1 MELPFTPET
10 ELERAVCA
18 DPEWLAGAAW
28 GTPRPGHPEGSV
40 AAHVAAVL
48 ANVERFASTP
58 KEREKL
64 RFIAIVHD
72 ACKNQVDESRPR
84 EGPNHHAV
92 LARRLAERFTDD
104 RDLLE
109 IIELH
114 DEGYNAWVAYS
125 HRREK
130 RALERILVLVDRL
143 GPALPLFWKFF
154 QADNALP
161 GKSQDPTAW
170 FARVTACLPPPS
182 TSG

>member
-10 ELERAVCA
+10 DLERAVCV
-18 DPEWLAGAAW
+18 DPEWIAGAAW

-40 AAHVAAVL
+40 ASHVAAVL
-48 ANVERFASTP
+48 ANVDRFAGSP
-58 KEREKL
+58 QERAKL

-72 ACKNQVDESRPR
+72 ACKHLVDESRPR
-84 EGPNHHAV
+84 EGANHHAL

-104 RDLLE
+104 REILE

-114 DEGYNAWVAYS
+114 DEAFNAWRAFS
-125 HRREK
+125 QGREK
-130 RALERILVLVDRL
+130 RAMERVRALVDRL

-161 GKSQDPTAW
+161 GKSEEPTAW
-170 FARVTACLPPPS
+170 FERVKGS
-182 TSG
+182 